1 MIENQNDYEVIS
13 LLNFND
19 KNFISSFFND
29 GGYVLSFSNSK
40 FDDFTLSSVGTPI
53 QTRYG
58 LSKGKSFSA
67 FIKDADDEKIIK
79 LVSDLIAYIDYKDLE
94 EILPEEK
101 LKTYPKLKALMS
113 RFSSNNTYSTAMASS
128 VKENFNDSYIAN
140 QLKIMMSLVDESP
153 SDVIG
158 KSKEILESCFK
169 YILDEFGEGYS
180 SSATI
185 AQLRKQ
191 AFVKLNL
198 DPKENISA
206 KNNDDVKRILNSFI
220 QVVDGLNSLRNDK
233 GTGHG
238 KEPNYKE
245 LPARYAKLA
254 MNASFT
260 IVQFTWDTYRA
271 VVDE

>member
-1 MIENQNDYEVIS
+1 
-13 LLNFND
+13 LLDFND

-29 GGYVLSFSNSK
+29 SGYVLNFSNSE
-40 FDDFTLSSVGTPI
+40 FDDFTLSSVDTPI
-53 QTRYG
+53 QTKYG
-58 LSKGKSFSA
+58 LSKGKSFNA
-67 FIKDADDEKIIK
+67 FIRDANDEKIIK
-79 LVSDLIAYIDYKDLE
+79 LVSDLIAYIDYRDLE
-94 EILPEEK
+94 DILPKEK
-101 LKTYPKLKALMS
+101 QKIYPKLKALMS
-113 RFSSNNTYSTAMASS
+113 RFSSNHTFSTEMVSN
-128 VKENFNDSYIAN
+128 VKEKFNDSYIAN

-169 YILDEFGEGYS
+169 HILDEFGEGYS
-180 SSATI
+180 PSATI

-191 AFVKLNL
+191 VFVKLNL

-206 KNNDDVKRILNSFI
+206 RNNDDVKRILNSFI

-245 LPARYAKLA
+245 LPVRYAKLA

-260 IVQFTWDTYRA
+260 IVQFTWDTYKTVIA
-271 VVDE
+271 E